1 MGFIE
6 ETGAAQ
12 HLRDARIT
20 LIYEGTNG
28 IQANDLVG
36 RKLVRDGGAAVTEL
50 VADMR
55 ATATELDA
63 APGAAA
69 AALRAPLAA
78 GLDALEAASARL
90 LAQFPT
96 DPAGALAGAVP
107 YLRLMGIVA
116 GGWLMAKSALAANR
130 LLGLRQRPWIPR
142 GEARHRTLL
151 CRAHPR
157 AGASASSRDCR
168 RRDRDG
174 LRPRPAVSGPD
185 QAGLSLT
192 QRRSFQ

>member
-1 MGFIE
+1 MQVHGGMGFIE

-12 HLRDARIT
+12 HLRDARIAP
-20 LIYEGTNG
+20 IYEGTNG

-36 RKLVRDGGAAVTEL
+36 RKLVREQGAAVTEL

-107 YLRLMGIVA
+107 YLRLHGDRHGRLAHGRRARWRQSGVLRRA
-116 GGWLMAKSALAANR
+116 SGDVEFLEAKLAT
-130 LLGLRQRPWIPR
+130 
-142 GEARHRTLL
+142 ARLL
-151 CRAHPR
+151 CRAHPG
-157 AGASASSRDCR
+157 AGAGAAARD
-168 RRDRDG
+168 
-174 LRPRPAVSGPD
+174 
-185 QAGLSLT
+185 
-192 QRRSFQ
+192 